1 MGTTITARRPSDH
14 EVSAFPTDEDFTA
27 SYRSSL
33 GRLVGFFRAKGV
45 PRDEAVDLANET
57 MVRMLVHLK
66 RHGRDRTDLGPLV
79 RTIAR
84 NLVVERVRKQ
94 APVIVPL
101 GDDID
106 VADDALEPVDQL
118 VASERSQ
125 AVRTAIGSLSP
136 RHRHVVGLW
145 MDGRTPT
152 EIARELGIKRNAV
165 DAILHRARRS
175 LAAKLDGGGVFGVL
189 GVFSLRLRSLVRR
202 LTEFTVGADPSGNI
216 SGTTTTLAA
225 AGLAAALTL
234 ASPAAGA
241 ASVAAQPPIAG
252 HEDRSSH
259 AEAES
264 TSSVSR
270 GNALSEKMSHGPDHA
285 RSAARSTYEMRVG
298 AFGSEGSGTKDEA
311 SIAEVSYD
319 PEKNGRG
326 PLDPLLESL
335 FSNCASNGACAER
348 RR

>member
-1 MGTTITARRPSDH
+1 MGATITARRPT
-14 EVSAFPTDEDFTA
+14 ETAVTGIQTDDDFSS

-45 PRDEAVDLANET
+45 PRDEAADLANET

-84 NLVVERVRKQ
+84 NLLVERVRKQ

-106 VADDALEPVDQL
+106 VADDALEPGDQL
-118 VASERSQ
+118 LASERRQ

-175 LAAKLDGGGVFGVL
+175 LAAKLDGGGVL
-189 GVFSLRLRSLVRR
+189 GAFALIGFRFRSL
-202 LTEFTVGADPSGNI
+202 
-216 SGTTTTLAA
+216 
-225 AGLAAALTL
+225 
-234 ASPAAGA
+234 
-241 ASVAAQPPIAG
+241 
-252 HEDRSSH
+252 
-259 AEAES
+259 
-264 TSSVSR
+264 
-270 GNALSEKMSHGPDHA
+270 A
-285 RSAARSTYEMRVG
+285 RRVG
-298 AFGSEGSGTKDEA
+298 
-311 SIAEVSYD
+311 VS
-319 PEKNGRG
+319 
-326 PLDPLLESL
+326 
-335 FSNCASNGACAER
+335 A
-348 RR
+348 